1 MVAELAD
8 LRDTL
13 LAMAREKLSTRQVLM
28 LSTSAPV
35 EESLLVDPSI
45 RQYIHTISRVSC
57 LNNKL
62 NFQILRS

>member
-45 RQYIHTISRVSC
+45 RHYTPYQELI
-57 LNNKL
+57 NKL

>member
-28 LSTSAPV
+28 ISTSAPV

-45 RQYIHTISRVSC
+45 RQYIADMHRISRV
-57 LNNKL
+57 
-62 NFQILRS
+62 